1 MDTEFG
7 NAALLGMLEC
17 NLFVE
22 VTFLVACNLLFSLQP
37 SKLDLDVFI
46 AICQVD
52 LDARKYPNIVQWK
65 KLVMSHSEATQQRL
79 HFIYFKFKL
88 LHLFLLLF
96 SVPLPS
102 CCPCMPHPLHSGS
115 LTPSLSGFLPPAI
128 PALPP
133 SLPISFLHS
142 LPASHSLPHCLPSL
156 TPSFIPSPS
165 LPLPPS
171 LLLSLVPS
179 LLPELC
185 PLPTSLT
192 FYLPPSLAPPL
203 LPGPNKNSIQ
213 SHM

>member
-1 MDTEFG
+1 MLG
-7 NAALLGMLEC
+7 NIQ
-17 NLFVE
+17 
-22 VTFLVACNLLFSLQP
+22 TLFSGRNWLCLILKQHNKGYI
-37 SKLDLDVFI
+37 SFI
-46 AICQVD
+46 
-52 LDARKYPNIVQWK
+52 LSLNF
-65 KLVMSHSEATQQRL
+65 
-79 HFIYFKFKL
+79 FIQ
-88 LHLFLLLF
+88 LLF

-165 LPLPPS
+165 LLLPPS
-171 LLLSLVPS
+171 LLLSLAPS

-192 FYLPPSLAPPL
+192 FYLSPSLAPVPL